1 MQKFLLFM
9 LYIFFE
15 CYFLVLF
22 FALHNV
28 DGYLRHMGAD
38 FIYTDV
44 WYGLYESEMPKEERV
59 RILDDSFR
67 GKLHPYV
74 LNFLKVLTEKG
85 YMKHFSGCCQMYKQ
99 QYNLDNGIV
108 PVTAYTAVPLSDE
121 LRSKLTAKLSTV
133 TGKTIELDCRI
144 DPETLGG
151 VRLDFDGKQV
161 DGTVRRR
168 LEDIRGLLKNTVL

>member
-1 MQKFLLFM
+1 M
-9 LYIFFE
+9 
-15 CYFLVLF
+15 
-22 FALHNV
+22 
-28 DGYLRHMGAD
+28 
-38 FIYTDV
+38 TDV
-44 WYGLYESEMPKEERV
+44 ATTYGQAMYDLARDEGKSQQILAELSVLDQSLSAEPEFLQLLSSPNIPKEERV
-59 RILDDSFR
+59 QILDNSFR
-67 GKLHPYV
+67 GKIDPYV

-85 YMKHFSGCCQMYKQ
+85 YVRHFSGCCQFYKQ
-99 QYNLDNGIV
+99 QYNKDNGIV
-108 PVTAYTAVPLSDE
+108 PVVAYTAVPLSDE
-121 LRSKLTAKLSTV
+121 LRRKLTAKLSTV

>member
-1 MQKFLLFM
+1 MTEVATTYGQAMYDLARDEGLAKDLLAELTALNESLSAEPAFLQL
-9 LYIFFE
+9 LSTPNI
-15 CYFLVLF
+15 
-22 FALHNV
+22 
-28 DGYLRHMGAD
+28 
-38 FIYTDV
+38 
-44 WYGLYESEMPKEERV
+44 PKEERV

>member
-1 MQKFLLFM
+1 MTEIATTYGQAMYDLARDEGKSRQILAELSALDQSLKAAPEFLQL
-9 LYIFFE
+9 LSAPNI
-15 CYFLVLF
+15 
-22 FALHNV
+22 
-28 DGYLRHMGAD
+28 
-38 FIYTDV
+38 
-44 WYGLYESEMPKEERV
+44 PKEERV
-59 RILDDSFR
+59 QILDDSFR
-67 GKLHPYV
+67 GKIDPYV

-85 YMKHFSGCCQMYKQ
+85 YMRHFSGCCQFYKQ
-99 QYNLDNGIV
+99 QYNKDNGIV
-108 PVTAYTAVPLSDE
+108 PVVAYTAVPLSDE
-121 LRSKLTAKLSTV
+121 LRRKLTAKLSTV

>member
-1 MQKFLLFM
+1 MTEVATTYGQAMYDLARDEGKSQQILAELSVLDQSLRAEPEFIQLLSSPN
-9 LYIFFE
+9 I
-15 CYFLVLF
+15 
-22 FALHNV
+22 
-28 DGYLRHMGAD
+28 
-38 FIYTDV
+38 
-44 WYGLYESEMPKEERV
+44 PKEERV
-59 RILDDSFR
+59 QILDSSFR
-67 GKLHPYV
+67 GKIDPYV

-85 YMKHFSGCCQMYKQ
+85 YMRHFSGCCQFYRQ
-99 QYNLDNGIV
+99 CYNKDNGIM
-108 PVTAYTAVPLSDE
+108 PVVAYTAVPLSDE

>member
-1 MQKFLLFM
+1 MTEVATTYGQAMYDLARDEGKSLQILAELSALDQSLSNEPGFIQLLSAPN
-9 LYIFFE
+9 I
-15 CYFLVLF
+15 
-22 FALHNV
+22 
-28 DGYLRHMGAD
+28 
-38 FIYTDV
+38 
-44 WYGLYESEMPKEERV
+44 PKEERV

-74 LNFLKVLTEKG
+74 LNYLKLLTEKG
-85 YMKHFSGCCQMYKQ
+85 YMKHFSDCCKMYRQ
-99 QYNLDNGIV
+99 QYNKDNGIV

>member
-1 MQKFLLFM
+1 MTEVATTYGQAMYDLARDEGKSQQILAELSVLDQSLSAEPQFLQL
-9 LYIFFE
+9 LSSPNI
-15 CYFLVLF
+15 
-22 FALHNV
+22 
-28 DGYLRHMGAD
+28 
-38 FIYTDV
+38 
-44 WYGLYESEMPKEERV
+44 PKEERV
-59 RILDDSFR
+59 QILDDSFR
-67 GKLHPYV
+67 GKIDPYV

-85 YMKHFSGCCQMYKQ
+85 YMRHFSGCCQYYKQ
-99 QYNLDNGIV
+99 QYNKDNGIV
-108 PVTAYTAVPLSDE
+108 PVVAYTAVPLSDE
-121 LRSKLTAKLSTV
+121 LRRKLTAKLSTV

>member
-1 MQKFLLFM
+1 MTEVATTYGQAMYDLARDEGKSQQILAELSVLDQSLSAEPEFLQL
-9 LYIFFE
+9 LSSPNI
-15 CYFLVLF
+15 
-22 FALHNV
+22 
-28 DGYLRHMGAD
+28 
-38 FIYTDV
+38 
-44 WYGLYESEMPKEERV
+44 PKEERV
-59 RILDDSFR
+59 QILDDSFR
-67 GKLHPYV
+67 GKIDPYV

-85 YMKHFSGCCQMYKQ
+85 YVRHFSGCCQFYKQ
-99 QYNLDNGIV
+99 QYNKDNGIV
-108 PVTAYTAVPLSDE
+108 PVVAYTAVPLSDE
-121 LRSKLTAKLSTV
+121 LRRKLTAKLSTV

>member
-1 MQKFLLFM
+1 MTEVATTYGQAMYDLARDEGKSRQILAELSVLDQSLSAEPEFIQLLGSPN
-9 LYIFFE
+9 I
-15 CYFLVLF
+15 
-22 FALHNV
+22 
-28 DGYLRHMGAD
+28 
-38 FIYTDV
+38 
-44 WYGLYESEMPKEERV
+44 PKEERV
-59 RILDDSFR
+59 QILDSSFR
-67 GKLHPYV
+67 GKIDPYV

-85 YMKHFSGCCQMYKQ
+85 YMRHFSGCCQFYRQ
-99 QYNLDNGIV
+99 CYNKDNGIM
-108 PVTAYTAVPLSDE
+108 PVVAYTAVPLSEE
-121 LRSKLTAKLSTV
+121 LRRKLTAKLSTV

>member
-1 MQKFLLFM
+1 MTEVATTYGQAMYDLARDEGKSRQILAELSVLDQSLSAEPEFIQLLGSPN
-9 LYIFFE
+9 I
-15 CYFLVLF
+15 
-22 FALHNV
+22 
-28 DGYLRHMGAD
+28 
-38 FIYTDV
+38 
-44 WYGLYESEMPKEERV
+44 PKEERV
-59 RILDDSFR
+59 QILDSSFR
-67 GKLHPYV
+67 GKIDPYV

-85 YMKHFSGCCQMYKQ
+85 YIRHFSGCCQFYRQ
-99 QYNLDNGIV
+99 CYNKDNGIM
-108 PVTAYTAVPLSDE
+108 PVIAYTAVPLSEE
-121 LRSKLTAKLSTV
+121 LRRKLTAKLSTV

>member
-1 MQKFLLFM
+1 MTEAATTYGQAMYDLAREEGLAKELLAQ
-9 LYIFFE
+9 LT
-15 CYFLVLF
+15 
-22 FALHNV
+22 AL
-28 DGYLRHMGAD
+28 DESLRAEPG
-38 FIYTDV
+38 FIR
-44 WYGLYESEMPKEERV
+44 LLSAPNIPKEERV

-85 YMKHFSGCCQMYKQ
+85 YMKHFSGCCQVYRQ
-99 QYNLDNGIV
+99 QYNQDNGIL
-108 PVTAYTAVPLSDE
+108 PVTVYTAVTLSDE
-121 LRSKLTAKLSTV
+121 LRRKLTAKLSTV

>member
-1 MQKFLLFM
+1 MTEVATTYGQAMYDLARDEGKSQQILAELSVLDQSLSAEPEFLQL
-9 LYIFFE
+9 LSSPNI
-15 CYFLVLF
+15 
-22 FALHNV
+22 
-28 DGYLRHMGAD
+28 
-38 FIYTDV
+38 
-44 WYGLYESEMPKEERV
+44 PKEERV
-59 RILDDSFR
+59 QILDDSFR
-67 GKLHPYV
+67 GKIDPYV

-85 YMKHFSGCCQMYKQ
+85 YMRHFSGCCQFYKQ
-99 QYNLDNGIV
+99 QYNKDNGIV
-108 PVTAYTAVPLSDE
+108 PVVAYTAVPLSDE
-121 LRSKLTAKLSTV
+121 LRRKLTAKLSTV

>member
-1 MQKFLLFM
+1 MTEVATTYGQAMYDLARDEGKSQQILAELSVLDQSLSAEPEFLQL
-9 LYIFFE
+9 LSSPNI
-15 CYFLVLF
+15 
-22 FALHNV
+22 
-28 DGYLRHMGAD
+28 
-38 FIYTDV
+38 
-44 WYGLYESEMPKEERV
+44 PKEERV
-59 RILDDSFR
+59 QILDDSFR
-67 GKLHPYV
+67 GKIDPYV

-85 YMKHFSGCCQMYKQ
+85 YLRHFSGCCQFYKQ
-99 QYNLDNGIV
+99 QYNKDNGIV
-108 PVTAYTAVPLSDE
+108 PVVAYTAVPLSDE
-121 LRSKLTAKLSTV
+121 LRRKLTAKLSTV

>member
-1 MQKFLLFM
+1 MTEAATTYGQAMYDLAKEEGLEKALLAE
-9 LYIFFE
+9 LT
-15 CYFLVLF
+15 VLDQSF
-22 FALHNV
+22 T
-28 DGYLRHMGAD
+28 GEPD
-38 FIYTDV
+38 FIRLLSSPNIPV
-44 WYGLYESEMPKEERV
+44 EERV

-67 GKLHPYV
+67 GKVHPYV

-99 QYNLDNGIV
+99 QYNLDKGIV

-121 LRSKLTAKLSTV
+121 LRRKLTAKLSTV

-151 VRLDFDGKQV
+151 VRLDFDGRQI

-168 LEDIRGLLKNTVL
+168 LEDIRSILKNTVL

>member
-1 MQKFLLFM
+1 MTEVATTYGQAMYDLARDEGKSQQILAELSALDQSLSNEPGFIQLLSAPN
-9 LYIFFE
+9 I
-15 CYFLVLF
+15 
-22 FALHNV
+22 
-28 DGYLRHMGAD
+28 
-38 FIYTDV
+38 
-44 WYGLYESEMPKEERV
+44 PKEERV

-67 GKLHPYV
+67 GKIDLYV
-74 LNFLKVLTEKG
+74 LNFLKLLTEKG
-85 YMKHFSGCCQMYKQ
+85 YIRHFSGCCKVYRQ
-99 QYNLDNGIV
+99 QYNKDNGIV

-151 VRLDFDGKQV
+151 VRLDFDGRQV

-168 LEDIRGLLKNTVL
+168 LEDIRSILKNTVL

>member
-1 MQKFLLFM
+1 MTEVATTYGQAMYDLARDEGKSQQILAELSVLDQSLSAEPEFIQLLGSPN
-9 LYIFFE
+9 I
-15 CYFLVLF
+15 
-22 FALHNV
+22 
-28 DGYLRHMGAD
+28 
-38 FIYTDV
+38 
-44 WYGLYESEMPKEERV
+44 PKEERV
-59 RILDDSFR
+59 QILDSSFR
-67 GKLHPYV
+67 GKIDPYV

-85 YMKHFSGCCQMYKQ
+85 YMRHFSGCCQFYRQ
-99 QYNLDNGIV
+99 CYNKDNGIM
-108 PVTAYTAVPLSDE
+108 PVIAYTAVPLSDE
-121 LRSKLTAKLSTV
+121 LRRKLTAKLSTV

>member
-1 MQKFLLFM
+1 MTEVATTYGQAMYDLARDEGKSRQILAELSVLDQSLSAEPEFIQLLGSPN
-9 LYIFFE
+9 I
-15 CYFLVLF
+15 
-22 FALHNV
+22 
-28 DGYLRHMGAD
+28 
-38 FIYTDV
+38 
-44 WYGLYESEMPKEERV
+44 PKEERV
-59 RILDDSFR
+59 QILDSSFR
-67 GKLHPYV
+67 GKIDPYV

-85 YMKHFSGCCQMYKQ
+85 YMRHFSGCCQFYRQ
-99 QYNLDNGIV
+99 CYNKDNGIM
-108 PVTAYTAVPLSDE
+108 PVIAYTAVPLSEE
-121 LRSKLTAKLSTV
+121 LRRKLTAKLSTV

>member
-1 MQKFLLFM
+1 MTEVATTYGQAMYDLARDEGKSQQILVELSVLDQSLSAEPEFIQLLSSPN
-9 LYIFFE
+9 I
-15 CYFLVLF
+15 
-22 FALHNV
+22 
-28 DGYLRHMGAD
+28 
-38 FIYTDV
+38 
-44 WYGLYESEMPKEERV
+44 PKEERV
-59 RILDDSFR
+59 QILDSSFR
-67 GKLHPYV
+67 GKIDPYV

-85 YMKHFSGCCQMYKQ
+85 YMRHFSGCCQFYRQ
-99 QYNLDNGIV
+99 CYNKDNGIM
-108 PVTAYTAVPLSDE
+108 PVIAYTAVPLSDE
-121 LRSKLTAKLSTV
+121 LRRKLTAKLSTV

>member
-1 MQKFLLFM
+1 MTEVATTYGQAMYDLARDEGLAKELLGQ
-9 LYIFFE
+9 LTALNE
-15 CYFLVLF
+15 CLSGEPGFTQLLSTP
-22 FALHNV
+22 N
-28 DGYLRHMGAD
+28 
-38 FIYTDV
+38 I
-44 WYGLYESEMPKEERV
+44 PKEERV

-85 YMKHFSGCCQMYKQ
+85 YMKHFSGCCQMYRQ

-108 PVTAYTAVPLSDE
+108 PVTAYTAVALSDE

-133 TGKTIELDCRI
+133 TGKTLELDCRI

-151 VRLDFDGKQV
+151 VRLDFDGKQL
-161 DGTVRRR
+161 DDTVSHR
-168 LEDIRGLLKNTVL
+168 LDAVRGLLKNTVL

>member
-1 MQKFLLFM
+1 MTEIATTYGQAMYDLAREEGLAKELLGQ
-9 LYIFFE
+9 LTALNE
-15 CYFLVLF
+15 CLSGEPGFTQLLSSP
-22 FALHNV
+22 N
-28 DGYLRHMGAD
+28 
-38 FIYTDV
+38 I
-44 WYGLYESEMPKEERV
+44 PKEERV
-59 RILDDSFR
+59 QILDNSFR
-67 GKLHPYV
+67 GKIDPYV

-85 YMKHFSGCCQMYKQ
+85 YVRHFSGCCQFYKQ
-99 QYNLDNGIV
+99 QYNKDNGIV
-108 PVTAYTAVPLSDE
+108 PVVAYTAVPLSDE
-121 LRSKLTAKLSTV
+121 LRRKLTAKLSTV

>member
-1 MQKFLLFM
+1 MTEVATTYGQAMYDLARDEGKSRQILAELSVLDQSLSAEPEFIQLLGSPN
-9 LYIFFE
+9 I
-15 CYFLVLF
+15 
-22 FALHNV
+22 
-28 DGYLRHMGAD
+28 
-38 FIYTDV
+38 
-44 WYGLYESEMPKEERV
+44 PKEERV
-59 RILDDSFR
+59 QILDSSFR
-67 GKLHPYV
+67 GKIDPYV

-85 YMKHFSGCCQMYKQ
+85 YIRHFSGCCQFYRQ
-99 QYNLDNGIV
+99 CYNKDNGIM
-108 PVTAYTAVPLSDE
+108 PVVAYTAVALSDE
-121 LRSKLTAKLSTV
+121 LRRKLTAKLSTV